1 VSPSPVRLVSDCLF
15 CKIAGGGVASAPL
28 YRDARVL
35 AIEDIDP
42 QAPTH
47 ILVLPVEHYA
57 TLSDL
62 IEGRESDVLG
72 ALFAV
77 ATRLGR
83 ERGGS
88 GGFRIVVNTGPVG
101 GQTVGHVHV
110 HVLTGRQMTWPPG

>member
-1 VSPSPVRLVSDCLF
+1 MTPASARLLPDCLF
-15 CKIAGGGVASAPL
+15 CKIAGGDVASLPL
-28 YRDARVL
+28 FRDSQVL
-35 AIEDIDP
+35 AIEDVNP

-62 IEGRESDVLG
+62 IDARESDVVG

-83 ERGGS
+83 EHGGS
-88 GGFRIVVNTGPVG
+88 GGFRIVVNTGPIG
-101 GQTVGHVHV
+101 GQTVGHVHL